1 MGKKGQELTVEPA
14 DTKQTGTTIHFKP
27 DIEVFTDINIPE
39 DYFHDVLRRQAVV
52 NAGVKFVLR
61 YERAGSF
68 ETTEY
73 LYENGIKDY
82 VTEIAGEA
90 DKVRELVS
98 MEDLRTDLAMRKALD
113 LVKGAAKKPAKKA
126 KKADGAEGE
135 GDEAEEK
142 PAKKKT
148 ASKGKGKAAS
158 DSEEN

>member
-1 MGKKGQELTVEPA
+1 MDE
-14 DTKQTGTTIHFKP
+14 
-27 DIEVFTDINIPE
+27 
-39 DYFHDVLRRQAVV
+39 
-52 NAGVKFVLR
+52 
-61 YERAGSF
+61 
-68 ETTEY
+68 
-73 LYENGIKDY
+73 
-82 VTEIAGEA
+82 EIAKLAEQYKLEA

-135 GDEAEEK
+135 EDEPEEK